1 VCALGLALAGCG
13 GSSTPS
19 VAEKPPIRFTTS
31 ALTRGR
37 QVPAS
42 FHCDPRIDWLPLRW
56 GALPAHTAELALYIV
71 RFGPPH
77 ATQGGAIKASI
88 EGEAIIA
95 GLKPTL
101 SGLAPGK
108 FPSGSRVAIHRNASG
123 RPISICPPKG
133 VRTNLLYRIYALPRK
148 IELSEHANLVSM
160 MSREALA
167 AGTFIFSYRPT

>member
-1 VCALGLALAGCG
+1 MCALGFALAGCG

-19 VAEKPPIRFTTS
+19 IAEKPPIRFTSS

-42 FHCDPRIDWLPLRW
+42 YHCDPRIDWLPLHW
-56 GALPAHTAELALYIV
+56 GTLPANTQELALYIV
-71 RFGPPH
+71 RFGPPR
-77 ATQGGAIKASI
+77 AVQGGAIKASI

-101 SGLAPGK
+101 NGLKPGK
-108 FPSGSRVAIHRNASG
+108 FPSGARVAIHRNANNQ
-123 RPISICPPKG
+123 PISICPPKG
-133 VRTNLLYRIYALPRK
+133 IRTNLLYRIYALPRK
-148 IELSEHANLVSM
+148 LELTEHANLVTT

-167 AGTFIFSYRPT
+167 AGTFIFSYRAT